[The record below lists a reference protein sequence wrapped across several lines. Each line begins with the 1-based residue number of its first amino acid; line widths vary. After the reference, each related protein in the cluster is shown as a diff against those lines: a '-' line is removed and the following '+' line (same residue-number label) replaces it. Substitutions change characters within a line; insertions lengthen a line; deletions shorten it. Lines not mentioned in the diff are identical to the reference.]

1 MRSQPIFPPSA
12 MDTPALV
19 LYVLV
24 PIIDKRA
31 CISTQQLALRYVQPP
46 VPRPYICL
54 HERPQDAVDR
64 VRYLLGSQGAHAAF
78 EASRAHAVSEASHAV
93 LRVIF
98 SLAGFAHYALQ
109 VGQGR
114 HAFAPIL
121 VKKLF
126 ASDPSYDWKQ
136 WLFYGDLPLQL
147 DSLGDDAPELIRTE
161 WASWDALCLH

>member
-24 PIIDKRA
+24 PVVDRRA
-31 CISTQQLALRYVQPP
+31 CIATRLLAQRYVQPH
-46 VPRPYICL
+46 VPRPFICL

-64 VRYLLGSQGAHAAF
+64 VRYLLDAQGQHDAS
-78 EASRAHAVSEASHAV
+78 EASRECAVSQASHAV
-93 LRVIF
+93 LRVTF
-98 SLAGFAHYALQ
+98 TLAGFAHYALE
-109 VGQGR
+109 VGEGR
-114 HAFAPIL
+114 HAFAPTL

-126 ASDPSYDWKQ
+126 PSYPDYDWKQ